1 MTDDQKFQ
9 AAIAIAR
16 ASKSPMERAAAAL
29 DPLRYQVFCA
39 TYASMRVIDDYVDD
53 AFLALPPATR
63 ASERETARAVVA
75 DWRSA
80 ATARLATGDLSE
92 NPAQFRDV
100 LAALEATHGVAK
112 LDPGPWDRLA
122 GAMTRDV
129 DERPMPD
136 WDAFLTYAEGA
147 TAAPAAVFI
156 EILALR
162 PGADGRLE
170 SQLSG
175 PAVDH
180 IRNSAILLYLVHIMR
195 DLSEDAKQGAGLL
208 TLPATLFAE
217 FGMDADGFAAQAA
230 TDPALVAKARAAIAE
245 YAERFL
251 LPALAELTALDREL
265 GHEDGAILRGL
276 CAPYI
281 ARYEKFADSL

>member
-9 AAIAIAR
+9 AAIAVAR

-29 DPLRYQVFCA
+29 DPLRYQIFCA

-53 AFLALPPATR
+53 AFLALPPTTR
-63 ASERETARAVVA
+63 AAERNTARTVVA
-75 DWRSA
+75 DWRVD
-80 ATARLATGDLSE
+80 ATARLTTGGLTE
-92 NPAQFRDV
+92 PPRGFNDV
-100 LAALEATHGVAK
+100 MAALEATHAVAK

-129 DERPMPD
+129 EERPMPD
-136 WDAFLTYAEGA
+136 WDAFLAYAEGA

-156 EILALR
+156 EILALH
-162 PGADGRLE
+162 PGPDGRLE
-170 SQLSG
+170 SRLDG
-175 PAVDH
+175 EAVER

-195 DLSEDAKQGAGLL
+195 DLSEDAQQGAGLL

-217 FGMDADGFAAQAA
+217 LGTDAAGFAANAA
-230 TDPALVAKARAAIAE
+230 TDPALVAKARAAIAD
-245 YAERFL
+245 YAQRFL
-251 LPALAELTALDREL
+251 LPALAELTMLDSDL
-265 GHEDGAILRGL
+265 GPEDGAILRGL

>member
-80 ATARLATGDLSE
+80 ATARLATGDLLE
-92 NPAQFRDV
+92 NPARFRDV
-100 LAALEATHGVAK
+100 LAALEATHAVAK

-136 WDAFLTYAEGA
+136 WDAFLAYAEGA

-170 SQLSG
+170 SQLGG
-175 PAVDH
+175 PAVDR

-217 FGMDADGFAAQAA
+217 FGMDATGFAAQAA

-251 LPALAELTALDREL
+251 LPALAELTALDRDL
-265 GHEDGAILRGL
+265 GPEDGAILRGL